1 MRDSDKCLVFQIKV
15 TEFFESQK
23 SHESLGKN
31 ELFHLLQKSKLNE
44 INLAQDNDK
53 LRSKVSRLESII
65 RELKQGNFDI
75 SLEKVLEQER
85 KAHQAEIFGKS
96 SERSTQEE
104 IAANATASDALTIP
118 GANDPGGAGG
128 GGVKTKK
135 SRLPSK
141 RYPKAEVSEV
151 HITPETPPQCPC
163 CSKEMKDSGLTEESE
178 KLTVIPRKVLIERQ
192 IRHKFGCPHCHGAI
206 VTAALPPSLV
216 PGGSYTDALLIDVAI
231 SKYFDLM
238 PIQRYIRAAERCGV
252 IGLPSASLIEGTHV
266 LATRLRIV
274 YRMLKQ
280 EVLKERVLNA
290 DETPHRMLEGADRDS
305 WFLWGFLGKTAAYF
319 ETHDTRSGDV
329 ASEFLKASLCE
340 FLVSDVYSGYAKA
353 VRETNE
359 HRTAQGQVPVTC
371 VYCNAHAR
379 RYFKKAKDAFA
390 AESKFFTDRY
400 MSIYFLESQLKKL
413 RAKDP
418 NLPVEKILE
427 IRGKMRVFYEQ
438 MKARAETEQ
447 FAYSDKSSIAKAMN
461 YFLKNYQGLTL
472 FLTNENLP
480 IDNNAAE
487 RSLRNPVIGRKTW
500 YGTHSPQGADTA
512 AVLFSIFESCKLN
525 QVNPS
530 AYLKRLIQALHAC
543 EPLFTPATYKTALS
557 A

>member
-1 MRDSDKCLVFQIKV
+1 VFEIKV
-15 TEFFESQK
+15 TEFFESQNIP
-23 SHESLGKN
+23 EFVDKN
-31 ELFHLLQKSKLNE
+31 ELFHLLRKSKLNE
-44 INLAQDNDK
+44 KHLSQDIGK
-53 LRSKVSRLESII
+53 LRTKVNRLESII

-75 SLEKVLEQER
+75 SLEEVLEQER
-85 KAHQAEIFGKS
+85 KAHQAELFGKS

-104 IAANATASDALTIP
+104 IAANASTNDDLIIP
-118 GANDPGGAGG
+118 GANDPGEAGG
-128 GGVKTKK
+128 NGVKAKK
-135 SRLPSK
+135 SRLPSV
-141 RYPKAEVSEV
+141 RYPKAEISEV
-151 HITPETPPQCPC
+151 HITPEAPPECPC

-178 KLTVIPRKVLIERQ
+178 KVTVIPRKVLIERQ
-192 IRHKFGCPHCHGAI
+192 IRHKFSCPHCHGAI

-216 PGGSYTDALLIDVAI
+216 PGGSYADALLIDVAI

-252 IGLPSASLIEGTHV
+252 MGLPSASLIEGTHV
-266 LATRLRIV
+266 LASRLRVV

-280 EVLKERVLNA
+280 EVLKEKVLHA
-290 DETPHRMLEGADRDS
+290 DETPHRMLEGSDRES
-305 WFLWGFLGKTAAYF
+305 WFFWSFLGKTAAYF
-319 ETHDTRSGDV
+319 EAHDTRSGDV
-329 ASEFLKASLCE
+329 ASKLLKASLCE

-359 HRTAQGQVPVTC
+359 DRIGKGLSSITC
-371 VYCNAHAR
+371 AYCNAHAR
-379 RYFKKAKDAFA
+379 RYFKKAQDVFT

-418 NLPVEKILE
+418 NLPAEKILE

-447 FAYSDKSSIAKAMN
+447 FNYSDKSSIVKAMN
-461 YFLKNYQGLTL
+461 YFLKNYKGLTL

-487 RSLRNPVIGRKTW
+487 RILRNPVIGRKTW

-512 AVLFSIFESCKLN
+512 AVMFSIFESCKLN
-525 QVNPS
+525 NVNPS
-530 AYLKRLIQALHAC
+530 TYLKRLTQALHAG
-543 EPLFTPATYKTALS
+543 EPLFTPATYKTTLS
-557 A
+557 T